1 MQHSVKETRAGGL
14 GGRLLDAGGSPRRA
28 LRWTQTLRL
37 EGIGPRREHGQSIGP
52 SLRYAWPPAHPRC
65 PLLLANPSFFAT
77 RRFLFPRWSASRRW
91 VHQDQAS
98 LSPAARG

>member
-37 EGIGPRREHGQSIGP
+37 GGIGPRRGHGQSIGP
-52 SLRYAWPPAHPRC
+52 SLRYAWAPPHPRC
-65 PLLLANPSFFAT
+65 PLLLANPSFFST
-77 RRFLFPRWSASRRW
+77 RRFFFSRLAGFQRWGQPDYR
-91 VHQDQAS
+91 S
-98 LSPAARG
+98 LS